1 MPTSGSLWE
10 RGWGSQFGSTVS
22 PAMRWGTT
30 RSVAMNSSAAPELR
44 RQARDPISQR
54 AQLNYDGTWV
64 PCLIQDMST
73 DGFGIMCT
81 RRLLVGQVAELRCEP
96 YPGKEFQCQFE
107 IRHAGDSHL
116 GVLITEIDE
125 TGRSLCMQLMHDF
138 HSDRKSRHQ

>member
-1 MPTSGSLWE
+1 MHLD
-10 RGWGSQFGSTVS
+10 
-22 PAMRWGTT
+22 TT
-30 RSVAMNSSAAPELR
+30 GLLAVNSAQAQELR
-44 RQARDPISQR
+44 RQPRDPISQR

-81 RRLLVGQVAELRCEP
+81 RRLSVGQIAELRCEP

-116 GVLITEIDE
+116 GVLIREINE
-125 TGRSLCMQLMHDF
+125 TGRSLCMQLMHDY